1 MANNQNVNKVV
12 YGNQTLIDITDTT
25 AEENT
30 VADGEVFYKASG
42 ARSVGTFKN
51 VDPATATPIM
61 DGVGAVGTS
70 AKYARE
76 DHVHPSDTTRA
87 AATDVPTQA
96 SIDEDGLIT
105 YKNSSGATLFTLQ
118 LPIYE
123 PPVVSNYTV
132 TVSLTNPHSA
142 GDFSACNIYEM
153 ETDDYAATIAT
164 TPIGTINNPEGYVTV
179 SVSSQAY
186 GVLVDVYGS
195 FMSSSFM
202 STTCSG
208 GVSCIKREMYDGYEV
223 DFDQSDS
230 NNMYFKLAV
239 VGDGAIAIDGI
250 DYDD

>member
-1 MANNQNVNKVV
+1 MANNENVNKVV

-70 AKYARE
+70 VKYARE
-76 DHVHPSDTTRA
+76 DHIHPSDMTRA

-105 YKNSSGATLFTLQ
+105 YKNSSGTTLFTLQ

-123 PPVVSNYTV
+123 PPVVTLITFTMPDAGEEV
-132 TVSLTNPHSA
+132 TCNADVGMTFADWCVS
-142 GDFSACNIYEM
+142 
-153 ETDDYAATIAT
+153 DYNT
-164 TPIGTINNPEGYVTV
+164 G
-179 SVSSQAY
+179 
-186 GVLVDVYGS
+186 
-195 FMSSSFM
+195 FSSFNWAV
-202 STTCSG
+202 SG
-208 GVSCIKREMYDGYEV
+208 SRIKDGRWV
-223 DFDQSDS
+223 LQLNGTDVLPTD
-230 NNMYFKLAV
+230 
-239 VGDGAIAIDGI
+239 AIQADVTYTGF
-250 DYDD
+250 YDD